1 MFPKKANIEKLFLK
15 VQIWLSQSFSFF
27 NFNIFQEHFFAKDI
41 YIFLNQYKILDLSYT
56 QYEISPL
63 KRAIFHIFGHKTT
76 NEKETGQN
84 EEKYLS

>member
-1 MFPKKANIEKLFLK
+1 MGTFGEITLDKKISRYCL
-15 VQIWLSQSFSFF
+15 
-27 NFNIFQEHFFAKDI
+27 FNIFQEHFFTRNI
-41 YIFLNQYKILDLSYT
+41 YIYLNQHKILDLSYT

-84 EEKYLS
+84 EEKYLP